1 MEGKAVLFKKFAKVN
16 AIDIEVDT
24 ADPEEL
30 IRTVKLL
37 EPSFGGVN
45 LEGKVALAFE
55 VMAFA
60 VLDIKG
66 PDCFRVEEECKK
78 QMNIP
83 VFHDDQH
90 GTAIICLAGIINVLE
105 IKQMKIQVYK

>member
-24 ADPEEL
+24 QDPDEL

-45 LEGKVALAFE
+45 LEGS
-55 VMAFA
+55 
-60 VLDIKG
+60 G
-66 PDCFRVEEECKK
+66 
-78 QMNIP
+78 
-83 VFHDDQH
+83 
-90 GTAIICLAGIINVLE
+90 
-105 IKQMKIQVYK
+105 

>member
-24 ADPEEL
+24 KDPEEL

-45 LEGKVALAFE
+45 LEGERWKLSRNRFLLTECVNQF
-55 VMAFA
+55 
-60 VLDIKG
+60 VL
-66 PDCFRVEEECKK
+66 
-78 QMNIP
+78 
-83 VFHDDQH
+83 
-90 GTAIICLAGIINVLE
+90 
-105 IKQMKIQVYK
+105 

>member
-45 LEGKVALAFE
+45 LEGREYTCL
-55 VMAFA
+55 FA
-60 VLDIKG
+60 
-66 PDCFRVEEECKK
+66 
-78 QMNIP
+78 
-83 VFHDDQH
+83 
-90 GTAIICLAGIINVLE
+90 
-105 IKQMKIQVYK
+105 

>member
-45 LEGKVALAFE
+45 LEGRE
-55 VMAFA
+55 
-60 VLDIKG
+60 
-66 PDCFRVEEECKK
+66 
-78 QMNIP
+78 
-83 VFHDDQH
+83 H
-90 GTAIICLAGIINVLE
+90 TCLFT
-105 IKQMKIQVYK
+105 